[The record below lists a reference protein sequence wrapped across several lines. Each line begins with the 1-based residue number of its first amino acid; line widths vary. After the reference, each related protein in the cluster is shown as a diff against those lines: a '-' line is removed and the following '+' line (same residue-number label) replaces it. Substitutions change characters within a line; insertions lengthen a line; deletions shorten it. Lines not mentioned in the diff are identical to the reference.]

1 MFHPT
6 GSSSLKDDAGA
17 RYVGTPA
24 VRAHL
29 SGRRRPRLHD
39 THVHLTM
46 DAADLALQT
55 LQSSA
60 GKALKGLSLA
70 REHMNYGFTTTL
82 IELRLYDYT
91 HLSASSRRQQTP
103 APRSR

>member
-1 MFHPT
+1 
-6 GSSSLKDDAGA
+6 
-17 RYVGTPA
+17 
-24 VRAHL
+24 
-29 SGRRRPRLHD
+29 
-39 THVHLTM
+39 M

-82 IELRLYDYT
+82 I
-91 HLSASSRRQQTP
+91 
-103 APRSR
+103 